1 MYFYIF
7 EIRMYPTIDGVIA
20 LCPTLTD
27 SIFLIV
33 HKIMCHIIGGI

>member
-1 MYFYIF
+1 MH
-7 EIRMYPTIDGVIA
+7 PTIDGVAA

-33 HKIMCHIIGGI
+33 HKIMYHIIDGI